1 MECLV
6 YTTIYI
12 VTFYCCLLG
21 IGLLLHIR
29 EEFLDYTGENNKEFL
44 IYFIIKK
51 KKTLL
56 RLVFCY
62 VGKYEQNCF
71 IENQGE

>member
-1 MECLV
+1 M
-6 YTTIYI
+6 
-12 VTFYCCLLG
+12 LG
-21 IGLLLHIR
+21 IGLLLHIW
-29 EEFLDYTGENNKEFL
+29 EEFLDYTGENNKEFV

-51 KKTLL
+51 NTLL